1 MEEKI
6 KEILAEELSV
16 DIGEINLETNLKDD
30 LNADSID
37 MMQVIDVLEQEF
49 DVEVDTSELANI
61 QTVGD
66 ILKYIE
72 RIGVDRFL
80 NIENYLLFDQYIV
93 TNLEIKDTNGQDMG
107 LFLLFFENM
116 YSFDL
121 QFLELVL

>member
-1 MEEKI
+1 MEQKI

-16 DIGEINLETNLKDD
+16 DIGEINLDTNLKDD

-49 DVEVDTSELANI
+49 DVEVDTSELVNI

-72 RIGVDRFL
+72 SH
-80 NIENYLLFDQYIV
+80 
-93 TNLEIKDTNGQDMG
+93 K
-107 LFLLFFENM
+107 
-116 YSFDL
+116 
-121 QFLELVL
+121 

>member
-1 MEEKI
+1 MEQKI

-16 DIGEINLETNLKDD
+16 DIGEINLDTNLKDD

-49 DVEVDTSELANI
+49 DIEVDTSELVNI

-72 RIGVDRFL
+72 SH
-80 NIENYLLFDQYIV
+80 
-93 TNLEIKDTNGQDMG
+93 K
-107 LFLLFFENM
+107 
-116 YSFDL
+116 
-121 QFLELVL
+121 

>member
-1 MEEKI
+1 MEQKI

-16 DIGEINLETNLKDD
+16 DIGEINLDTNLKDD

-49 DVEVDTSELANI
+49 YMEVDTSELVNI

-72 RIGVDRFL
+72 SH
-80 NIENYLLFDQYIV
+80 
-93 TNLEIKDTNGQDMG
+93 K
-107 LFLLFFENM
+107 
-116 YSFDL
+116 
-121 QFLELVL
+121 

>member
-16 DIGEINLETNLKDD
+16 DIGEINLENNLKDD

-72 RIGVDRFL
+72 SR
-80 NIENYLLFDQYIV
+80 
-93 TNLEIKDTNGQDMG
+93 K
-107 LFLLFFENM
+107 
-116 YSFDL
+116 
-121 QFLELVL
+121 

>member
-72 RIGVDRFL
+72 SR
-80 NIENYLLFDQYIV
+80 
-93 TNLEIKDTNGQDMG
+93 K
-107 LFLLFFENM
+107 
-116 YSFDL
+116 
-121 QFLELVL
+121 

>member
-1 MEEKI
+1 MRRKMEEKI

-72 RIGVDRFL
+72 SR
-80 NIENYLLFDQYIV
+80 
-93 TNLEIKDTNGQDMG
+93 K
-107 LFLLFFENM
+107 
-116 YSFDL
+116 
-121 QFLELVL
+121 

>member
-1 MEEKI
+1 MEQKI

-16 DIGEINLETNLKDD
+16 DIEEINLDTNLKDD

-72 RIGVDRFL
+72 SH
-80 NIENYLLFDQYIV
+80 
-93 TNLEIKDTNGQDMG
+93 K
-107 LFLLFFENM
+107 
-116 YSFDL
+116 
-121 QFLELVL
+121 

>member
-1 MEEKI
+1 MEQKI

-16 DIGEINLETNLKDD
+16 DIGEINLDTNLKDD

-49 DVEVDTSELANI
+49 DVEVDTSELVNI

-72 RIGVDRFL
+72 GH
-80 NIENYLLFDQYIV
+80 
-93 TNLEIKDTNGQDMG
+93 K
-107 LFLLFFENM
+107 
-116 YSFDL
+116 
-121 QFLELVL
+121 

>member
-1 MEEKI
+1 MEQKI

-16 DIGEINLETNLKDD
+16 DIGEINLDTNLKDD

-49 DVEVDTSELANI
+49 DMEVDTSELFDI

-72 RIGVDRFL
+72 SH
-80 NIENYLLFDQYIV
+80 
-93 TNLEIKDTNGQDMG
+93 K
-107 LFLLFFENM
+107 
-116 YSFDL
+116 
-121 QFLELVL
+121 

>member
-49 DVEVDTSELANI
+49 DVEVYTSELANI

-72 RIGVDRFL
+72 SR
-80 NIENYLLFDQYIV
+80 
-93 TNLEIKDTNGQDMG
+93 K
-107 LFLLFFENM
+107 
-116 YSFDL
+116 
-121 QFLELVL
+121 